1 MRIRISLLAG
11 AALLSGSVAFAGQ
24 GGGQNMS
31 GCGLGSQIFKENN
44 NTKGVQS
51 TAATSNGTFYSQG
64 FGITSGTSGCAAESA
79 WWASRD
85 REVFVAANYRSLSR
99 ELSAG
104 EGEYAR
110 TFAEVMGCRGES
122 VPAFLSLAKEKYG
135 ALFPER
141 GSTPSG
147 MLRALES
154 ELAGHEALSKACIL

>member
-1 MRIRISLLAG
+1 MRIRMPLLAG
-11 AALLSGSVAFAGQ
+11 ATLLSVSMAFAGQ

-31 GCGLGSQIFKENN
+31 GCGLGSQIFKDNS

-64 FGITSGTSGCAAESA
+64 FGITSGTSGCGADNA
-79 WWASRD
+79 WWASKD

-104 EGEYAR
+104 DGEYAR

-122 VPAFLSLAKEKYG
+122 VPAFLGLAKEKYG
-135 ALFPER
+135 ELFPEQ
-141 GSTPSG
+141 GSSPSR
-147 MLRALES
+147 MLRAIES
-154 ELAGHEALSKACIL
+154 QLAGHEALSKSCTL